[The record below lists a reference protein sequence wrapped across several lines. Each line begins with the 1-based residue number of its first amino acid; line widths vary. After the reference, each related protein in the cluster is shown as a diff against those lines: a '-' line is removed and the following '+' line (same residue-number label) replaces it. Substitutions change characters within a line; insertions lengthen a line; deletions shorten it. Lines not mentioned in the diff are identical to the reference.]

1 MKNKYYQ
8 FIKNENSTDLYIYGD
23 ITSQP
28 YFEGEI
34 SASTIIEELNN
45 IDSDELNVYI
55 SSYGGE
61 CKEGLAIYSAL
72 KRHKAKVTTYCD
84 GFACSIASVIFM
96 AGDERIMDKGS
107 LLMIH
112 NAWSSMQGNAEE
124 LRKQA
129 DTLDIIT
136 QSSIN
141 AYMEH
146 LNISEKELKKLL
158 DEETWLD
165 CYKSLEMGF
174 ATKIV
179 ESKPH
184 SYSYQ
189 SAKDTILKMIKGNE
203 VLQMQEPNQAIEVDE
218 VKEEVV
224 VEDPTQ
230 VEEVLEIEESPQ
242 TETIEDTTEEVV
254 EEVVEE
260 NIEIEKEEGT
270 IDMKLNENKNI
281 NEMEI
286 MEMDRERSIREE
298 RGQRRLTV
306 AEEKFYDR
314 FVQSAKTRNPQQAFI
329 ELEGNEDTAMP
340 ETIMEDVFKDMLET
354 HPLLNAV
361 NAVYTGYATKWILN
375 DHEKQTAAWGDIDG
389 EITKEITG
397 AFRTI
402 DIKQH
407 KLSAFAQIPMG
418 ILDLGKTFIDA
429 YIRKALADSI
439 ATALEAAIVNGDG
452 QNCPV
457 GLMKNLTGAL
467 DGVHQDKE
475 ATVVKELSPKAM
487 NEVVAKISKTA
498 KGHVRNVAKV
508 QMIVNNV
515 DYLTKVLPAIQ
526 TLNMEGRYVAELPF
540 PTEIIVCNEVPE
552 GKAIV
557 CKLDEYF
564 LGLASSKEGVIE
576 FSDDYKFLE
585 DKRTFK
591 VKVYATGTPK
601 DDNMAQVLDI
611 SGLTEKV
618 VKTKQVQ

>member
-203 VLQMQEPNQAIEVDE
+203 VLQMQEPNQVIEVDE

-314 FVQSAKTRNPQQAFI
+314 FVQSAKTRNPRQAFI
-329 ELEGNEDTAMP
+329 ELEGNEETAMP

-354 HPLLNAV
+354 HQLLNAV
-361 NAVYTGYATKWILN
+361 NGVYTGYATKWILN
-375 DHEKQTAAWGDIDG
+375 DHEKQSAVWGEIDG

-452 QNCPV
+452 KNCPV

-475 ATVVKELSPKAM
+475 ATVVKELSPKVM
-487 NEVVAKISKTA
+487 NEVVAKISKTS

-540 PTEIIVCNEVPE
+540 PTDIIVCNEVPS

-564 LGLASSKEGVIE
+564 LGLASGKDGVIE
-576 FSDDYKFLE
+576 FSDDYKFVE

-591 VKVYATGTPK
+591 VKIYATGTPK

-618 VKTKQVQ
+618 VKTKQA

>member
-203 VLQMQEPNQAIEVDE
+203 VLQMQEPNQVIEVDE

-224 VEDPTQ
+224 VEDPAQ

-314 FVQSAKTRNPQQAFI
+314 FVQSAKTRNPRQAFI
-329 ELEGNEDTAMP
+329 ELEGNEETAMP

-354 HPLLNAV
+354 HQLLNAV
-361 NAVYTGYATKWILN
+361 NGVYTGYATKWILN
-375 DHEKQTAAWGDIDG
+375 DHEKQSAVWGEIDG

-452 QNCPV
+452 KNCPV

-475 ATVVKELSPKAM
+475 ATVVKELSPKVM
-487 NEVVAKISKTA
+487 NEVVAKISKTS

-540 PTEIIVCNEVPE
+540 PTDIIVCNEVPS

-564 LGLASSKEGVIE
+564 LGLASGKDGVIE
-576 FSDDYKFLE
+576 FSDDYKFVE

-591 VKVYATGTPK
+591 VKIYATGTPK

-618 VKTKQVQ
+618 VKTKQA

>member
-28 YFEGEI
+28 YFEGEV

-189 SAKDTILKMIKGNE
+189 STKDAILKMIKGNE
-203 VLQMQEPNQAIEVDE
+203 VLQMQEPKQVIEVDE

-230 VEEVLEIEESPQ
+230 VQEVLEVEESPQ
-242 TETIEDTTEEVV
+242 TEPIEDTTEEV
-254 EEVVEE
+254 EEVIEE
-260 NIEIEKEEGT
+260 NIEVEKKEGT

-298 RGQRRLTV
+298 RGQRKLTV

-361 NAVYTGYATKWILN
+361 NGVYTGYATKWILN
-375 DHEKQTAAWGDIDG
+375 DHEKQTAAWGEIDG

-418 ILDLGKTFIDA
+418 VLELGRSFIDA
-429 YIRKALADSI
+429 YIRKSLADSI
-439 ATALEAAIVNGDG
+439 ATALEAAIVNGNG

-475 ATVVKELSPKAM
+475 ATVVKELSPKVI

-498 KGHVRNVAKV
+498 KGHVRNVTKV

-526 TLNMEGRYVAELPF
+526 TLNMEGKYVAELPF
-540 PTEIIVCNEVPE
+540 PTEIIVCNEVPS

>member
-189 SAKDTILKMIKGNE
+189 STKDAILKMIKGNE
-203 VLQMQEPNQAIEVDE
+203 VLQMQEPKQVIEVDE

-230 VEEVLEIEESPQ
+230 VQEVLEVEESPQ
-242 TETIEDTTEEVV
+242 TEPIEDTTEEV
-254 EEVVEE
+254 EEVIEE
-260 NIEIEKEEGT
+260 NIEVEKKEGT

-298 RGQRRLTV
+298 RGQRKLTV

-361 NAVYTGYATKWILN
+361 NGVYTGYATKWILN
-375 DHEKQTAAWGDIDG
+375 DHEKQTAAWGEIDG

-418 ILDLGKTFIDA
+418 VLELGRSFIDA
-429 YIRKALADSI
+429 YIRKSLADSI
-439 ATALEAAIVNGDG
+439 ATALEAAIVNGNG

-475 ATVVKELSPKAM
+475 ATVVKELSPKVI

-498 KGHVRNVAKV
+498 KGHVRNVTKV

-526 TLNMEGRYVAELPF
+526 TLNMEGKYVAELPF
-540 PTEIIVCNEVPE
+540 PTEIIVCNEVPS

>member
-203 VLQMQEPNQAIEVDE
+203 VLQMQEPNQVIEVDE

-224 VEDPTQ
+224 VEDPAQ

-314 FVQSAKTRNPQQAFI
+314 FVQSAKTRNPRQAFI
-329 ELEGNEDTAMP
+329 ELEGNEETAMP

-354 HPLLNAV
+354 HQLLNAV
-361 NAVYTGYATKWILN
+361 NGVYTGYATKWILN
-375 DHEKQTAAWGDIDG
+375 DHEKQSAVWGEIDG

-452 QNCPV
+452 KNCPV

-475 ATVVKELSPKAM
+475 ATVVKELSPKVM
-487 NEVVAKISKTA
+487 NEVVAKISKTS

-515 DYLTKVLPAIQ
+515 DNLTKVLPAIQ
-526 TLNMEGRYVAELPF
+526 TLNAEGRYVAELPF
-540 PTEIIVCNEVPE
+540 PTEIIVCNEVPS

-564 LGLASSKEGVIE
+564 LGLASGKDGVIE
-576 FSDDYKFLE
+576 FSDEYKFVE

-618 VKTKQVQ
+618 IKTKQVQ

>member
-28 YFEGEI
+28 YFEGEV

-189 SAKDTILKMIKGNE
+189 STKDAILKMIKGNE
-203 VLQMQEPNQAIEVDE
+203 VLQMQEPKQVIEVDE

-230 VEEVLEIEESPQ
+230 VQEVLEVEESPQ
-242 TETIEDTTEEVV
+242 TEPIEDTTEEV
-254 EEVVEE
+254 EEVIEE
-260 NIEIEKEEGT
+260 NIEVEKKEGT

-298 RGQRRLTV
+298 RGQRKLTV

-329 ELEGNEDTAMP
+329 ELEGNEETAMP

-361 NAVYTGYATKWILN
+361 NGVYTGYATKWILN
-375 DHEKQTAAWGDIDG
+375 DHEKQTAAWGEIDG

-418 ILDLGKTFIDA
+418 VLELGRSFIDA
-429 YIRKALADSI
+429 YIRKSLADSI
-439 ATALEAAIVNGDG
+439 ATALEAAIVNGNG

-475 ATVVKELSPKAM
+475 ATVVKELSPKVI

-498 KGHVRNVAKV
+498 KGHVRNVTKV

-526 TLNMEGRYVAELPF
+526 TLNMEGKYVAELPF
-540 PTEIIVCNEVPE
+540 PTEIIVCNEVPS

-564 LGLASSKEGVIE
+564 LGLASGKDGVIE
-576 FSDDYKFLE
+576 FSDEYKFVE

>member
-203 VLQMQEPNQAIEVDE
+203 VLQMQEPNQVIEVDE
-218 VKEEVV
+218 VKEEAV
-224 VEDPTQ
+224 VEDPAQ

-314 FVQSAKTRNPQQAFI
+314 FVQSAKNRNPRQAFI
-329 ELEGNEDTAMP
+329 ELEGNEETAMP

-354 HPLLNAV
+354 HQLLNAV
-361 NAVYTGYATKWILN
+361 NGVYTGYATKWILN
-375 DHEKQTAAWGDIDG
+375 DHEKQSAVWGEIDG

-452 QNCPV
+452 KNCPV

-475 ATVVKELSPKAM
+475 ATVVKELSPKVM
-487 NEVVAKISKTA
+487 NEVVAKISKTS

-540 PTEIIVCNEVPE
+540 PTDIIVCNEVPS

-564 LGLASSKEGVIE
+564 LGLASGKDGVIE
-576 FSDDYKFLE
+576 FSDDYKFVE

-591 VKVYATGTPK
+591 VKIYATGTPK

-618 VKTKQVQ
+618 VKTKQA

>member
-8 FIKNENSTDLYIYGD
+8 FIKNENSTDLYLYGD

-28 YFEGEI
+28 YFGEDI
-34 SASTIIEELNN
+34 SASMIIEELNN
-45 IDSDELNVYI
+45 ITSDEINVYI

-112 NAWSSMQGNAEE
+112 NAWSCMQGNAEE

-146 LNISEKELKKLL
+146 LNISEEELKKLL

-174 ATKIV
+174 ATRIV
-179 ESKPH
+179 ESKSH

-189 SAKDTILKMIKGNE
+189 SAKDTILKMIKNNE
-203 VLQMQEPNQAIEVDE
+203 VLQMQEPIEVDE

-224 VEDPTQ
+224 EDPTQ
-230 VEEVLEIEESPQ
+230 VEVVVEVEESPQ
-242 TETIEDTTEEVV
+242 TELIEDATD
-254 EEVVEE
+254 EVVEE
-260 NIEIEKEEGT
+260 NTEKEEGT
-270 IDMKLNENKNI
+270 VDMKLNENKNI

-286 MEMDRERSIREE
+286 MDMDRERSIREE

-306 AEEKFYDR
+306 AEEKFYDK
-314 FVQSAKTRNPQQAFI
+314 FVQAAKTRNPQQAFI

-340 ETIMEDVFKDMLET
+340 ETIIEDVFKDMLET

-361 NAVYTGYATKWILN
+361 NGVYAGYASKWILN
-375 DHEKQTAAWGDIDG
+375 DHEKQSAVWGDIDG

-418 ILDLGKTFIDA
+418 VLELGKSFIDA

-452 QNCPV
+452 KNCPV

-475 ATVVKELSPKAM
+475 AIVVKELSPKVV
-487 NEVVAKISKTA
+487 NEVVAKISKTSS
-498 KGHVRNVAKV
+498 GHVRNVAKV

-540 PTEIIVCNEVPE
+540 PTQIIVCNEVPA
-552 GKAIV
+552 GKAVV

-564 LGLASSKEGVIE
+564 LGLASGKDGVVE
-576 FSDDYKFLE
+576 FSDDYKFVE

-591 VKVYATGTPK
+591 VKIYATGTPK

-618 VKTKQVQ
+618 VKTKNA

>member
-203 VLQMQEPNQAIEVDE
+203 VLQMQEPNQVIEVDE

-286 MEMDRERSIREE
+286 VEMDRERSIREE

-314 FVQSAKTRNPQQAFI
+314 FVQSAKNRNPRQAFI
-329 ELEGNEDTAMP
+329 ELEGNEETAMP

-354 HPLLNAV
+354 HQLLNAV
-361 NAVYTGYATKWILN
+361 NGVYTGYATKWILN
-375 DHEKQTAAWGDIDG
+375 DHEKQSAVWGEIDG

-452 QNCPV
+452 KNCPV

-475 ATVVKELSPKAM
+475 ATVVKELSPKVM
-487 NEVVAKISKTA
+487 NEVVAKISKTS

-540 PTEIIVCNEVPE
+540 PTDIIVCNEVPS

-564 LGLASSKEGVIE
+564 LGLASGKDGVIE
-576 FSDDYKFLE
+576 FSDDYKFVE

-591 VKVYATGTPK
+591 VKIYATGTPK

-618 VKTKQVQ
+618 VKTKQA

>member
-189 SAKDTILKMIKGNE
+189 STKDTILKMIKGNE
-203 VLQMQEPNQAIEVDE
+203 VLQMQEPNQVIEVDG

-224 VEDPTQ
+224 VEDPAQ
-230 VEEVLEIEESPQ
+230 VEEVLEVEESPQ
-242 TETIEDTTEEVV
+242 TEPIEDTTEEV
-254 EEVVEE
+254 EEVIEE
-260 NIEIEKEEGT
+260 NIEVEKKEGT

-298 RGQRRLTV
+298 RGQRKLTV

-314 FVQSAKTRNPQQAFI
+314 FVQSAKTRNPRQAFI

-361 NAVYTGYATKWILN
+361 NGVYTGYATKWILN
-375 DHEKQTAAWGDIDG
+375 DHEKQTAAWGEIDG

-418 ILDLGKTFIDA
+418 VLELGKSFIDA

-475 ATVVKELSPKAM
+475 ATVVKELSPKVM

-515 DYLTKVLPAIQ
+515 DYLTKVLPSIQ

-540 PTEIIVCNEVPE
+540 PTEIIVCNEVPS

-564 LGLASSKEGVIE
+564 LGLASGKEGVIE

-591 VKVYATGTPK
+591 VKVYATGAPK

>member
-28 YFEGEI
+28 YFEGEV

-189 SAKDTILKMIKGNE
+189 STKDAILKMIKGNE
-203 VLQMQEPNQAIEVDE
+203 VLQMQEPKQVIEVDE

-230 VEEVLEIEESPQ
+230 VQEVLEVEESPQ
-242 TETIEDTTEEVV
+242 TEPIEDTTEEV
-254 EEVVEE
+254 EEVIEE
-260 NIEIEKEEGT
+260 NIEVEKKEGT

-298 RGQRRLTV
+298 RGQRKLTV

-314 FVQSAKTRNPQQAFI
+314 FVQSAKTRNPRQAFI

-361 NAVYTGYATKWILN
+361 NGVYTGYATKWILN
-375 DHEKQTAAWGDIDG
+375 DHEKQTAAWGEIDG

-418 ILDLGKTFIDA
+418 VLELGRSFIDA
-429 YIRKALADSI
+429 YIRKSLADSI
-439 ATALEAAIVNGDG
+439 ATALEAAIVNGNG

-475 ATVVKELSPKAM
+475 ATVVKELSPKVI

-498 KGHVRNVAKV
+498 KGHVRNVTKV

-526 TLNMEGRYVAELPF
+526 TLNMEGKYVAELPF
-540 PTEIIVCNEVPE
+540 PTEIIVCNEVPS

>member
-314 FVQSAKTRNPQQAFI
+314 FVQSAKTRNPRQAFI
-329 ELEGNEDTAMP
+329 ELEGNEETAMP

-354 HPLLNAV
+354 HQLLNAV
-361 NAVYTGYATKWILN
+361 NGVYTGYATKWILN
-375 DHEKQTAAWGDIDG
+375 DHEKQSAVWGEIDG

-475 ATVVKELSPKAM
+475 ATVVKELSPKVM
-487 NEVVAKISKTA
+487 NEVVAKISKTS

-540 PTEIIVCNEVPE
+540 PTDIIVCNEVPS

-564 LGLASSKEGVIE
+564 LGLASGKDGVIE
-576 FSDDYKFLE
+576 FSDDYKFVE

-591 VKVYATGTPK
+591 VKIYATGTPK

-618 VKTKQVQ
+618 VKTKQA

>member
-45 IDSDELNVYI
+45 INSDELNVYI

-203 VLQMQEPNQAIEVDE
+203 VLQMQEPNQVIEVDE

-224 VEDPTQ
+224 VEDPAQ

-314 FVQSAKTRNPQQAFI
+314 FVQSAKTRNPRQAFI
-329 ELEGNEDTAMP
+329 ELEGNEETAMP

-354 HPLLNAV
+354 HQLLNAV
-361 NAVYTGYATKWILN
+361 NGVYTGYATKWILN
-375 DHEKQTAAWGDIDG
+375 DHEKQSAVWGEIDG

-452 QNCPV
+452 KNCPV

-475 ATVVKELSPKAM
+475 ATVVKELSPKVM

-540 PTEIIVCNEVPE
+540 PTDIIVCNEVPS

-564 LGLASSKEGVIE
+564 LGLASGKDGVIE
-576 FSDDYKFLE
+576 FSDDYKFVE

-591 VKVYATGTPK
+591 VKIYATGTPK

-618 VKTKQVQ
+618 VKTKQA

>member
-189 SAKDTILKMIKGNE
+189 STKDAILKMIKGNE
-203 VLQMQEPNQAIEVDE
+203 VLQMQEPKQVIEVDE

-230 VEEVLEIEESPQ
+230 VQEVLEVEESPQ
-242 TETIEDTTEEVV
+242 TEPIEDTTEEV
-254 EEVVEE
+254 EEVIEE
-260 NIEIEKEEGT
+260 NIEVEKKEGT

-298 RGQRRLTV
+298 RGQRKLTV

-314 FVQSAKTRNPQQAFI
+314 FVQSAKTRNPRQAFI

-354 HPLLNAV
+354 HQLLNAV
-361 NAVYTGYATKWILN
+361 NGVYTGYATKWILN
-375 DHEKQTAAWGDIDG
+375 DHEKQSAVWGEIDG

-418 ILDLGKTFIDA
+418 VLDLGKSFIDA

-439 ATALEAAIVNGDG
+439 ATALEAAIVNGNG

-475 ATVVKELSPKAM
+475 AIVVKELSPKVM
-487 NEVVAKISKTA
+487 NDVVARISKTT

-564 LGLASSKEGVIE
+564 LGLASGKDGVIE

-591 VKVYATGTPK
+591 VKVYATGAPK

>member
-146 LNISEKELKKLL
+146 LNISEKKLKKLL

-189 SAKDTILKMIKGNE
+189 STKDAILKMIKGNE
-203 VLQMQEPNQAIEVDE
+203 VLQMQEPKQVIEVDE

-230 VEEVLEIEESPQ
+230 VQEVLEVEESPQ
-242 TETIEDTTEEVV
+242 TEPIEDTTEEV
-254 EEVVEE
+254 EEVIEE
-260 NIEIEKEEGT
+260 NIEVEKKEGT

-298 RGQRRLTV
+298 RGQRKLTV

-314 FVQSAKTRNPQQAFI
+314 FVQSAKTRNPRQAFI

-354 HPLLNAV
+354 HQLLNAV
-361 NAVYTGYATKWILN
+361 NGVYTGYATKWILN
-375 DHEKQTAAWGDIDG
+375 DHEKQSAVWGEIDG

-418 ILDLGKTFIDA
+418 VLDLGKSFIDA

-475 ATVVKELSPKAM
+475 AIVVKELSPKVM
-487 NEVVAKISKTA
+487 NDVVARISKTT

-526 TLNMEGRYVAELPF
+526 TLNMEGRYAAELPF
-540 PTEIIVCNEVPE
+540 PTEIIVCNEVPS

-564 LGLASSKEGVIE
+564 LGLASGKDGVIE

>member
-28 YFEGEI
+28 YFEGEV

-203 VLQMQEPNQAIEVDE
+203 VLQMQEPKQVIEVDE

-224 VEDPTQ
+224 VEDPAQ
-230 VEEVLEIEESPQ
+230 VEEVLEVEESPQ
-242 TETIEDTTEEVV
+242 TEPIEDTTEEV
-254 EEVVEE
+254 EEVIEE
-260 NIEIEKEEGT
+260 NIEVEKKEGT

-298 RGQRRLTV
+298 RGQRKLTV

-314 FVQSAKTRNPQQAFI
+314 FVQSAKTRNPRQAFI

-361 NAVYTGYATKWILN
+361 NGVYTGYATKWILN
-375 DHEKQTAAWGDIDG
+375 DHEKQTAAWGEIDG

-418 ILDLGKTFIDA
+418 VLDLGKSFIDA

-439 ATALEAAIVNGDG
+439 ATALEAAIVNGNG

-475 ATVVKELSPKAM
+475 ATVVKELSPKVI

-498 KGHVRNVAKV
+498 KGHVRNVTKV

-526 TLNMEGRYVAELPF
+526 TLNMEGKYVAELPF
-540 PTEIIVCNEVPE
+540 PTEIIVCNEVPS

>member
-28 YFEGEI
+28 YFEGEV

-203 VLQMQEPNQAIEVDE
+203 VLQMQEPNQVIEVDE

-260 NIEIEKEEGT
+260 NIEIEKEERT

-314 FVQSAKTRNPQQAFI
+314 FVQSAKTRNPRQAFI
-329 ELEGNEDTAMP
+329 ELEGNEETAMP

-354 HPLLNAV
+354 HQLLNAV
-361 NAVYTGYATKWILN
+361 NGVYTGYATKWILN
-375 DHEKQTAAWGDIDG
+375 DHEKQSAVWGEIDG

-475 ATVVKELSPKAM
+475 ATVVKELSPKVM
-487 NEVVAKISKTA
+487 NEVVAKISKTS

-540 PTEIIVCNEVPE
+540 PTDIIVCNEVPS

-564 LGLASSKEGVIE
+564 LGLASGKDGVIE
-576 FSDDYKFLE
+576 FSDDYKFVE

-591 VKVYATGTPK
+591 VKIYATGTPK

-618 VKTKQVQ
+618 VKTKQA

>member
-1 MKNKYYQ
+1 MP
-8 FIKNENSTDLYIYGD
+8 SLLPHDLC
-23 ITSQP
+23 P
-28 YFEGEI
+28 EWNV
-34 SASTIIEELNN
+34 EELNN

-230 VEEVLEIEESPQ
+230 VEKDLEIEESPQ

-314 FVQSAKTRNPQQAFI
+314 FVQSAKTRNPRQAFI
-329 ELEGNEDTAMP
+329 ELEGNEETAMP

-354 HPLLNAV
+354 HQLLNAV
-361 NAVYTGYATKWILN
+361 NGVYTGYATKWILN
-375 DHEKQTAAWGDIDG
+375 DHEKQTAAWGEIDG

-452 QNCPV
+452 KNCPV

-475 ATVVKELSPKAM
+475 ATVVKELSPKVM
-487 NEVVAKISKTA
+487 NEVVAKISKTS

-526 TLNMEGRYVAELPF
+526 TLNMEGKYVAELPF
-540 PTEIIVCNEVPE
+540 PTEIIVCNEVPT
-552 GKAIV
+552 GKAIM

-564 LGLASSKEGVIE
+564 LGIAGGKEGQIE

-591 VKVYATGTPK
+591 VKIYATGMPK
-601 DDNMAQVLDI
+601 DNNMAQVLDI

-618 VKTKQVQ
+618 VKTKQA

>member
-203 VLQMQEPNQAIEVDE
+203 VLQMQEPNQVIEVDE

-224 VEDPTQ
+224 VEDPAQ
-230 VEEVLEIEESPQ
+230 VEEVLEVEESPQ
-242 TETIEDTTEEVV
+242 TEPIEDTTEEV
-254 EEVVEE
+254 EEVIEE
-260 NIEIEKEEGT
+260 NIEVEKKEGT

-298 RGQRRLTV
+298 RGQRKLTV

-314 FVQSAKTRNPQQAFI
+314 FVQSAKTRNPRQAFI

-361 NAVYTGYATKWILN
+361 NGVYTGYATKWILN
-375 DHEKQTAAWGDIDG
+375 DHEKQTAAWGEIDG

-418 ILDLGKTFIDA
+418 VLDLGKSFIDA

-475 ATVVKELSPKAM
+475 ATVVKELSPKVM

-540 PTEIIVCNEVPE
+540 PTEIIVCNEVPS

-564 LGLASSKEGVIE
+564 LGLASGKEGVIE

-618 VKTKQVQ
+618 IKTKQA

>member
-189 SAKDTILKMIKGNE
+189 STKDTILKMIKGNE
-203 VLQMQEPNQAIEVDE
+203 VLQMQEPNQVIEVDE

-224 VEDPTQ
+224 VEDPAQ
-230 VEEVLEIEESPQ
+230 VEEVLEVEESPQ
-242 TETIEDTTEEVV
+242 TEPIEDTTEEV
-254 EEVVEE
+254 EEVIEE
-260 NIEIEKEEGT
+260 NIEVEKKEGT

-298 RGQRRLTV
+298 RGQRKLTV

-314 FVQSAKTRNPQQAFI
+314 FVQSAKTRNPRQAFI

-361 NAVYTGYATKWILN
+361 NGVYTGYATKWILN
-375 DHEKQTAAWGDIDG
+375 DHEKQTAAWGEIDG

-475 ATVVKELSPKAM
+475 ATVVKELSPKVM

-540 PTEIIVCNEVPE
+540 PTEIIVCNEVPS

-564 LGLASSKEGVIE
+564 LGLASGKEGVIE

-618 VKTKQVQ
+618 IKTKQA

>member
-203 VLQMQEPNQAIEVDE
+203 VLQMQEPNQVIEVDE

-230 VEEVLEIEESPQ
+230 VEKDLEVEESPQ
-242 TETIEDTTEEVV
+242 TEPIEDTTEEV
-254 EEVVEE
+254 EEVIEE
-260 NIEIEKEEGT
+260 NIEVEKKEGT

-314 FVQSAKTRNPQQAFI
+314 FVQSAKTRNPRQAFI

-361 NAVYTGYATKWILN
+361 NGVYTGYATKWILN
-375 DHEKQTAAWGDIDG
+375 DHEKQSAVWGEIDG

-475 ATVVKELSPKAM
+475 ATVVKELSPKVM
-487 NEVVAKISKTA
+487 NEVVAKISKTS

-515 DYLTKVLPAIQ
+515 DYLTKVLPSIQ

-540 PTEIIVCNEVPE
+540 PTEIIVCNEVPS

-564 LGLASSKEGVIE
+564 LGLASGKEGVIE

-591 VKVYATGTPK
+591 VKIYATGTPK

-618 VKTKQVQ
+618 VKTKQA

>member
-28 YFEGEI
+28 YFEGEV

-189 SAKDTILKMIKGNE
+189 STKDAILKMIKGNE
-203 VLQMQEPNQAIEVDE
+203 VLQMQEPKQVIEVDE

-230 VEEVLEIEESPQ
+230 VQEVLEVEESPQ
-242 TETIEDTTEEVV
+242 TEPIEDTTEEV
-254 EEVVEE
+254 EEVIEE
-260 NIEIEKEEGT
+260 NIEVEKKEGT
-270 IDMKLNENKNI
+270 IYMKLNENKNI

-298 RGQRRLTV
+298 RGQRKLTV

-361 NAVYTGYATKWILN
+361 NGVYTGYATKWILN
-375 DHEKQTAAWGDIDG
+375 DHEKQTAAWGEIDG

-418 ILDLGKTFIDA
+418 VLELGRSFIDA
-429 YIRKALADSI
+429 YIRKSLADSI
-439 ATALEAAIVNGDG
+439 ATALEAAIVNGNG

-475 ATVVKELSPKAM
+475 ATVVKELSPKVI

-498 KGHVRNVAKV
+498 KGHVRNVTKV

-526 TLNMEGRYVAELPF
+526 TLNMEGKYVAELPF
-540 PTEIIVCNEVPE
+540 PTEIIVCNEVPS

>member
-224 VEDPTQ
+224 VEDPAQ
-230 VEEVLEIEESPQ
+230 VEEVLEVEESPQ
-242 TETIEDTTEEVV
+242 TEPIEDTTEEV
-254 EEVVEE
+254 EEVIEE
-260 NIEIEKEEGT
+260 NIEVEKKEGT

-298 RGQRRLTV
+298 RGQRKLTV

-314 FVQSAKTRNPQQAFI
+314 FVQSAKTRNPRQAFI

-354 HPLLNAV
+354 HQLLNAV
-361 NAVYTGYATKWILN
+361 NGVYTGYATKWILN
-375 DHEKQTAAWGDIDG
+375 DHEKQTAAWGEIDG

-418 ILDLGKTFIDA
+418 VLDLGKSFIDA

-475 ATVVKELSPKAM
+475 ATVVKELSPKVM

-540 PTEIIVCNEVPE
+540 PTEIIVCNEVPS

-564 LGLASSKEGVIE
+564 LGLASGKEGVIE

-618 VKTKQVQ
+618 IKTKQA

>member
-298 RGQRRLTV
+298 RGQRKLTV

-314 FVQSAKTRNPQQAFI
+314 FVQSAKTRNPRQAFI

-361 NAVYTGYATKWILN
+361 NGVYTGYATKWILN
-375 DHEKQTAAWGDIDG
+375 DHEKQTAAWGEIDG

-418 ILDLGKTFIDA
+418 VLELGKSFIDA

-475 ATVVKELSPKAM
+475 ATVVKELSPKVM

-540 PTEIIVCNEVPE
+540 PTEIIVCNEVPS

-564 LGLASSKEGVIE
+564 LGLASGKEGVIE

-618 VKTKQVQ
+618 IKTKQA

>member
-224 VEDPTQ
+224 VEDPAQ
-230 VEEVLEIEESPQ
+230 VEEVLEVEESPQ
-242 TETIEDTTEEVV
+242 TEPIEDTTEEV
-254 EEVVEE
+254 EEVIEE
-260 NIEIEKEEGT
+260 NIEVEKKEGT

-298 RGQRRLTV
+298 RGQRKLTV

-314 FVQSAKTRNPQQAFI
+314 FVQSAKTRNPRQAFI
-329 ELEGNEDTAMP
+329 ELEGNEETAMP

-354 HPLLNAV
+354 HQLLNAV
-361 NAVYTGYATKWILN
+361 NGVYTGYATKWILN
-375 DHEKQTAAWGDIDG
+375 DHEKQTAAWGEIDG

-418 ILDLGKTFIDA
+418 VLDLGKSFIDA

-475 ATVVKELSPKAM
+475 ATVVKELSPKVM

-540 PTEIIVCNEVPE
+540 PTEIIVCNEVPS

-564 LGLASSKEGVIE
+564 LGLASGKEGVIE

-618 VKTKQVQ
+618 IKTKQA

>member
-203 VLQMQEPNQAIEVDE
+203 VLQMQEPNQVIEVDE

-224 VEDPTQ
+224 VEDPAQ
-230 VEEVLEIEESPQ
+230 VEEVLEVEESPQ
-242 TETIEDTTEEVV
+242 TEPIEDTTEEVEKV
-254 EEVVEE
+254 IEE
-260 NIEIEKEEGT
+260 NIEVEKKEGT

-298 RGQRRLTV
+298 RGQRKLTV

-314 FVQSAKTRNPQQAFI
+314 FVQSAKTRNPRQAFI

-340 ETIMEDVFKDMLET
+340 ETIIEDVFKDMLET

-361 NAVYTGYATKWILN
+361 NGVYTGYATKWILN
-375 DHEKQTAAWGDIDG
+375 DHEKQTAAWGEIDG

-418 ILDLGKTFIDA
+418 VLDLGKSFIDA

-475 ATVVKELSPKAM
+475 ATVVKELSPKVM

-540 PTEIIVCNEVPE
+540 PTEIIVCNEVPS

-564 LGLASSKEGVIE
+564 LGLASGKEGVIE

-611 SGLTEKV
+611 TGLTEKV
-618 VKTKQVQ
+618 IKTKQA

>member
-329 ELEGNEDTAMP
+329 ELEGNEETAMP

-354 HPLLNAV
+354 HQLLNAV
-361 NAVYTGYATKWILN
+361 NGVYTGYATKWILN
-375 DHEKQTAAWGDIDG
+375 DHEKQSAVWGEIDG

-475 ATVVKELSPKAM
+475 ATVVKELSPKVM
-487 NEVVAKISKTA
+487 NEVVAKISKTS

-540 PTEIIVCNEVPE
+540 PTDIIVCNEVPS

-564 LGLASSKEGVIE
+564 LGLASGKDGVIE
-576 FSDDYKFLE
+576 FSDDYKFVE

-591 VKVYATGTPK
+591 VKIYATGTPK

-618 VKTKQVQ
+618 VKTKQA

>member
-165 CYKSLEMGF
+165 CYKSLKMGF

-203 VLQMQEPNQAIEVDE
+203 VLQMQEPNQVIEVDE

-224 VEDPTQ
+224 VEDPDQ
-230 VEEVLEIEESPQ
+230 VEEVLEVEESPQ
-242 TETIEDTTEEVV
+242 TEPIEDTTEEV
-254 EEVVEE
+254 EEVIEE
-260 NIEIEKEEGT
+260 NIEVEKKEGT

-298 RGQRRLTV
+298 RGQRKLTV

-314 FVQSAKTRNPQQAFI
+314 FVQSAKTRNPRQAFI

-361 NAVYTGYATKWILN
+361 NGVYTGYATKWILN
-375 DHEKQTAAWGDIDG
+375 DHEKQTAAWGEIDG

-418 ILDLGKTFIDA
+418 VLELGRSFIDA
-429 YIRKALADSI
+429 YIRKSLADSI
-439 ATALEAAIVNGDG
+439 ATALEAAIVNGNG

-467 DGVHQDKE
+467 DGVHQEKE
-475 ATVVKELSPKAM
+475 ATVVKELSPKVM

-526 TLNMEGRYVAELPF
+526 TLNAEGRYVAELPF
-540 PTEIIVCNEVPE
+540 PTEIIVCNEVPS

-564 LGLASSKEGVIE
+564 LGLASGKDGVIE
-576 FSDDYKFLE
+576 FSDEYKFVE

>member
-314 FVQSAKTRNPQQAFI
+314 FVQAAKTRNPRQAFI
-329 ELEGNEDTAMP
+329 ELEGNEETAMP

-354 HPLLNAV
+354 HQLLNAV
-361 NAVYTGYATKWILN
+361 NGVYTGYATKWILN
-375 DHEKQTAAWGDIDG
+375 DHEKQSAVWGEIDG

-475 ATVVKELSPKAM
+475 ATVVKELSPKVM
-487 NEVVAKISKTA
+487 NEVVAKISKTS

-540 PTEIIVCNEVPE
+540 PTDIIVCNEVPS

-564 LGLASSKEGVIE
+564 LGLASGKDGVIE
-576 FSDDYKFLE
+576 FSDDYKFVE

-591 VKVYATGTPK
+591 VKIYATGTPK

-618 VKTKQVQ
+618 VKTKQA

>member
-203 VLQMQEPNQAIEVDE
+203 VLQMQEPNQVIEVDE

-224 VEDPTQ
+224 VEDPAQ
-230 VEEVLEIEESPQ
+230 VEEVLEVEESPQ
-242 TETIEDTTEEVV
+242 TEPIEDTTEEV
-254 EEVVEE
+254 EEVIEE
-260 NIEIEKEEGT
+260 NIEVEKKEGT

-298 RGQRRLTV
+298 RGQRKLTV

-314 FVQSAKTRNPQQAFI
+314 FVQSAKTRNPRQAFI

-361 NAVYTGYATKWILN
+361 NGVYTGYATKWILN
-375 DHEKQTAAWGDIDG
+375 DHEKQTAAWGEIDG

-418 ILDLGKTFIDA
+418 VLELGKSFIDA

-475 ATVVKELSPKAM
+475 ATVVKELSPKVM

-540 PTEIIVCNEVPE
+540 PTEIIVCNEVPS

-564 LGLASSKEGVIE
+564 LGLASGKEGVIE

-611 SGLTEKV
+611 TGLTEKV
-618 VKTKQVQ
+618 IKTKQA

>member
-8 FIKNENSTDLYIYGD
+8 FIKNENSTDLYLYGD

-28 YFEGEI
+28 YFGEDI
-34 SASTIIEELNN
+34 SASMIIEELNN
-45 IDSDELNVYI
+45 ITSDEINVYI

-96 AGDERIMDKGS
+96 AGDDRIMDKGS

-112 NAWSSMQGNAEE
+112 NAWSCMQGNAEE

-146 LNISEKELKKLL
+146 LNISEEELKKLL

-179 ESKPH
+179 ESKSH

-189 SAKDTILKMIKGNE
+189 SAKDTILKMIKNNE
-203 VLQMQEPNQAIEVDE
+203 VLQMQEPKEPIEVDE

-224 VEDPTQ
+224 EDPTQ
-230 VEEVLEIEESPQ
+230 VEVVVEVEESPQ
-242 TETIEDTTEEVV
+242 TELIEDATD
-254 EEVVEE
+254 EVVEE
-260 NIEIEKEEGT
+260 NTEKEEGT
-270 IDMKLNENKNI
+270 VDMKLNENKNI

-286 MEMDRERSIREE
+286 MDMDRERSIREE

-306 AEEKFYDR
+306 AEEKFYDK
-314 FVQSAKTRNPQQAFI
+314 FVQAAKTRNPQQAFI

-340 ETIMEDVFKDMLET
+340 ETIIEDVFKDMLET

-361 NAVYTGYATKWILN
+361 NGVYAGYATKWILN
-375 DHEKQTAAWGDIDG
+375 DHEKQSAVWGEIDG

-407 KLSAFAQIPMG
+407 KLSAFAQIPMS
-418 ILDLGKTFIDA
+418 ILELGKSFIDA

-452 QNCPV
+452 KNCPV

-475 ATVVKELSPKAM
+475 AIVVKELSPKVV

-498 KGHVRNVAKV
+498 SGHVRNVAKV

-540 PTEIIVCNEVPE
+540 PTQIIVCNEVPT
-552 GKAIV
+552 GKAII

-564 LGLASSKEGVIE
+564 LGLASGKDGVVE
-576 FSDDYKFLE
+576 FSDDYKFVE

-591 VKVYATGTPK
+591 VKIYATGTPK

-618 VKTKQVQ
+618 VKTKNA

>member
-28 YFEGEI
+28 YFEGEV

-189 SAKDTILKMIKGNE
+189 STKDAILKMIKGNE
-203 VLQMQEPNQAIEVDE
+203 VLQMQEPKQVIEVDE

-230 VEEVLEIEESPQ
+230 VQEVLEVEESPQ
-242 TETIEDTTEEVV
+242 TEPIEDTTEEV
-254 EEVVEE
+254 EEVIEE
-260 NIEIEKEEGT
+260 NIEVEKKEGT

-298 RGQRRLTV
+298 RGQRKLTV

-361 NAVYTGYATKWILN
+361 NGVYTGYATKWILN
-375 DHEKQTAAWGDIDG
+375 DHEKQTAAWGEIDG

-418 ILDLGKTFIDA
+418 VLELGRSFIDA
-429 YIRKALADSI
+429 YIRKSLADSI
-439 ATALEAAIVNGDG
+439 ATALEAAIVNGNG

-475 ATVVKELSPKAM
+475 ATVVKELSPKVI

-498 KGHVRNVAKV
+498 KGHVRNVTKV

-526 TLNMEGRYVAELPF
+526 TLNMEGKYVAELPF
-540 PTEIIVCNEVPE
+540 PTEIIVCNEVPS

-564 LGLASSKEGVIE
+564 LGLASGKDGVIE
-576 FSDDYKFLE
+576 FSDEYKFVE